1 MKKVITSMFVLA
13 ILAGCQPSP
22 SPHEA
27 KGEVTLPPPSR
38 EGLSG
43 PPALEL
49 LKRSPELTV
58 VSQVRTSTR
67 SKGLDMRLDATTP
80 ETFLRSLQATEQHL
94 TPTELDELRAS
105 LVIAQ
110 MLMSR
115 KVAAL
120 ASMNPNNVQFSDD
133 DLFRLTY
140 HDYDGM
146 TMAEVIA
153 YGRKMAPTVV
163 GTAVGMPSK
172 PTLPAGFP

>member
-1 MKKVITSMFVLA
+1 
-13 ILAGCQPSP
+13 
-22 SPHEA
+22 
-27 KGEVTLPPPSR
+27 
-38 EGLSG
+38 
-43 PPALEL
+43 
-49 LKRSPELTV
+49 
-58 VSQVRTSTR
+58 
-67 SKGLDMRLDATTP
+67 MRLDATTP
-80 ETFLRSLQATEQHL
+80 DTFLRSLQATEQHL